1 MNDENKDKSLVP
13 ITSEAVEY
21 CSLPGQ
27 VNQIGNV
34 VYGLQAG
41 RDINITEPAKQTHM
55 GTLIAKFKHEKE
67 NDLIF
72 NSMVDKLQ
80 HFCSPVDTDE
90 IVGAEAKLLAGEY
103 KDFVD
108 FALKTKEQY
117 SKKLASC
124 QFYESAQHIH
134 ACILAKIYTIYHNQV
149 YPLIKNGA
157 EHDVVL
163 SAIQDKIIGPLEN
176 LLEEN
181 VLELYADEIN
191 GAIYYLTGNCH
202 IKWV

>member
-1 MNDENKDKSLVP
+1 MKDENENNSLIP
-13 ITSEAVEY
+13 ITPETEEDG
-21 CSLPGQ
+21 SLPGQ

-41 RDINITEPAKQTHM
+41 RDIYLTEPAKQTHM
-55 GTLIAKFKHEKE
+55 GKLIEKFKYEKE
-67 NDLIF
+67 NDVIF
-72 NSMVDKLQ
+72 NSMVEKLQ
-80 HFCSPVDTDE
+80 HFCSQVDADE
-90 IVGAEAKLLAGEY
+90 VVGAEAKLLAGEY

-108 FALKTKEQY
+108 FALKAKEQY

-124 QFYESAQHIH
+124 QFYEAAQLIH
-134 ACILAKIYTIYHNQV
+134 ACILAKIYTIYHNQI
-149 YPLIKNGA
+149 YPLIINGA
-157 EHDVVL
+157 TQDIVL
-163 SAIQDKIIGPLEN
+163 AAIQDRIVVPIEN